1 MPRTYACCYCNQK
14 FNRGK
19 LPKHMES
26 HESEIPENLTPYQ
39 VAYDIINDHPDHHG
53 RCTICGKITNWS
65 TKNQKYHRICRDK
78 RCAEAIKKTYQERMI
93 KVYNKPH
100 LMDDVNHL
108 EKMLASRKISGKYK
122 WSDGT
127 EFTYTGSYE
136 KNFLEFLDKVMNYE
150 SREIISPGPVLEYD
164 YKGKKHKWIT
174 DVMILP
180 YNLIVEIK
188 DGGDNK
194 NGNKAWKGT
203 REKTIAKEV
212 MITNLGKYN
221 YIRLTNNDFAQ
232 FLGIIAELKMQIVD
246 DTVSPLYRIHESTN
260 LFLDSKEDREKL
272 LDFTQ
277 NEIRE
282 LPREKD
288 TKFIWPDQLMQSKR
302 GNCVDV
308 ALLWYDYCKKRNRE
322 ACLIRIGYSYK
333 HSNSNNTSLS
343 HQFHVMC
350 MYKEDGGNWCI
361 VNNVGPNK
369 LSKELFIGNKSK
381 ESTIS
386 LFAKE
391 FLPCLKGYIESI
403 YPDAIMVEPITQI
416 APDDKM
422 DKFYSTYF
430 NKYNGNKQL
439 FMKNIFT
446 EDTSLDEGFIK
457 DTVISTINGIRKIGN
472 SIERLNKKQQQIPDH
487 SNQNIHKVRIN
498 EKAIQVKNTILQM
511 KPSDGFD
518 FEECMSLSKV
528 IDSISEEKLIKYL
541 YKYGGYT
548 LKELLDDYNETCD
561 IPIKNFF
568 KGKKVTK
575 TIGNEGEYDLYF
587 YCYDTKKWYQY
598 HHEDEPLISINK
610 GMDYST
616 MKQEFKKSYSSDSL
630 EEDSLPEAIDNSYT
644 ILEENDLD
652 KELEYLHEG
661 FLDTIKGLTPSTQR
675 AIENIKAP
683 LKAMVTGE
691 HNGKKLDNVTRFIGA
706 SADALT
712 SAVIYLPAGVLLDAL
727 LLITIGWLKFLTRNE
742 KEIKPEDLPK
752 IKQQILK
759 IQSSMQ
765 KCKTT
770 SNHKRYN
777 DLYWK
782 LEFLKGKYNA
792 CAKANGIKPL
802 PVKGPIKEDSL
813 PEAIDNPYML
823 REAQEW
829 EHLTHMWSNAI
840 DDIIGNVTNSPF
852 EVAKGSYIDHDPE
865 TGKEVCVMRTIRPK
879 AELKNREYRDR
890 LKKQMYHLQQKINK
904 AYNVHPSVMFI
915 QYPIDNTNLT
925 EGLIIGITKTSR

>member
-14 FNRGK
+14 FNRYK

-65 TKNQKYHRICRDK
+65 SKNQKYHRICRDPK
-78 RCAEAIKKTYQERMI
+78 CAQAIKKTYQERMM

-108 EKMLASRKISGKYK
+108 EKMLAHRKISGKYK

-150 SREIISPGPVLEYD
+150 SREIVSPGPVLEYD

-246 DTVSPLYRIHESTN
+246 DTVSPLYRIHEN
-260 LFLDSKEDREKL
+260 
-272 LDFTQ
+272 
-277 NEIRE
+277 
-282 LPREKD
+282 
-288 TKFIWPDQLMQSKR
+288 
-302 GNCVDV
+302 
-308 ALLWYDYCKKRNRE
+308 
-322 ACLIRIGYSYK
+322 
-333 HSNSNNTSLS
+333 
-343 HQFHVMC
+343 
-350 MYKEDGGNWCI
+350 
-361 VNNVGPNK
+361 
-369 LSKELFIGNKSK
+369 
-381 ESTIS
+381 
-386 LFAKE
+386 
-391 FLPCLKGYIESI
+391 
-403 YPDAIMVEPITQI
+403 
-416 APDDKM
+416 
-422 DKFYSTYF
+422 
-430 NKYNGNKQL
+430 
-439 FMKNIFT
+439 
-446 EDTSLDEGFIK
+446 TSLDEGFIK
-457 DTVISTINGIRKIGN
+457 DGFMSVISGVQKFNR
-472 SIERLNKKQQQIPDH
+472 
-487 SNQNIHKVRIN
+487 RIN
-498 EKAIQVKNTILQM
+498 DLEKKNKQSYSKPQSQPKPKITEKALKLKNNILQM
-511 KPSDGFD
+511 KPSYGLNY
-518 FEECMSLSKV
+518 ENCVALTSV
-528 IDSISEEKLIKYL
+528 IDSIPEDKLVNYL
-541 YKYGGYT
+541 YKYGGYSFS
-548 LKELLDDYNETCD
+548 ELMEDRDESSD
-561 IPIKNFF
+561 KQIKQFF
-568 KGKKVTK
+568 KGKKLTK
-575 TIGNEGEYDLYF
+575 TLCDEGEFDLFF

-598 HHEDEPLISINK
+598 HHEDEPCISINK
-610 GMDYST
+610 AMSYST
-616 MKQEFKKSYSSDSL
+616 MKQEFKKSYEIDEL
-630 EEDSLPEAIDNSYT
+630 DEQSLPEAV
-644 ILEENDLD
+644 D
-652 KELEYLHEG
+652 KEIEYLHEG
-661 FLDTIKGLTPSTQR
+661 FLDTIKGLTPTTQT
-675 AIENIKAP
+675 AIEHIKAP
-683 LKAMVTGE
+683 LNAMITGE
-691 HNGKKLDNVTRFIGA
+691 YNGKKLDNVTRFIGA

-712 SAVIYLPAGVLLDAL
+712 SAAIYLPAGILLDVLLIA
-727 LLITIGWLKFLTRNE
+727 TVGWLRFLMRNE
-742 KEIKPEDLPK
+742 KELKPEDLPK
-752 IKQQILK
+752 VKQQILK
-759 IQSSMQ
+759 IQESMK
-765 KCKTT
+765 KCRDA
-770 SNHKRYN
+770 SNYKRYN

-782 LEFLKGKYNA
+782 LDKLKAKYNV

-802 PVKGPIKEDSL
+802 PKGSIKEESL

-852 EVAKGSYIDHDPE
+852 EVNKGSYIDHDPE